1 MKRIALLL
9 CALVALWSAQAQAA
23 AFNQVAAVINGQ
35 MISLFDL
42 QTAVKPEMIKSGL
55 KPDNPAQRTALD
67 QLYRRAL
74 ENMILDILIGQ
85 EAERQKV
92 TVSTAEVDGEI
103 TRVMKQSR
111 LAKADFEKQLAREGL
126 TPDSLRDRVR
136 KTLLRQ
142 KLMGMMVGRKVVVTP
157 EEVAAYYE
165 ANKDKIRSG
174 GTLRMALLIYPDNA
188 DAASWARK
196 IKAGNAKFG
205 DVVRQLSIGPN
216 KQGGGDVGPVPLEK
230 LGPNWRQ
237 ILSKLNEGE
246 VSPVFPYEGKKAQVQ
261 LLQAP
266 KAAGTMTL
274 AEATPMIE
282 NILREPRLQERFA
295 EYTEQL
301 RKKAVIDIRL

>member
-1 MKRIALLL
+1 MKKVAILL
-9 CALVALWSAQAQAA
+9 CAALALWSVQAQAA
-23 AFNQVAAVINGQ
+23 AFNQVAAVVNGQ

-42 QTAVKPEMIKSGL
+42 QSAIKPEMIKNKL
-55 KPDNPAQRTALD
+55 NPDNAAQRSAVE

-74 ENMILDILIGQ
+74 DTMILDILIGQ

-92 TVSTAEVDGEI
+92 AVSNAEVDAEI
-103 TRVMKQSR
+103 SRVMQQSR
-111 LAKADFEKQLAREGL
+111 LAKAEFEKQLVREGL
-126 TPDSLRDRVR
+126 SVDSLRERVR

-174 GTLRMALLIYPDNA
+174 GTLRMALLIYPDNVN
-188 DAASWARK
+188 AAEWARK
-196 IKAGNAKFG
+196 IKAGSAAFA
-205 DVVRQLSIGPN
+205 DVVKQLSIGPN
-216 KQGGGDVGPVPLEK
+216 KQAGGDVGPVPLDK

-237 ILSKLNEGE
+237 ILSKLQEGE
-246 VSPVFPYEGKKAQVQ
+246 VSAVFPYEGKKAQVQ

-266 KAAGTMTL
+266 RAVKTMTL

-282 NILREPRLQERFA
+282 NMLREPKLQERFE
-295 EYTEQL
+295 EYTEHL

>member
-1 MKRIALLL
+1 MKKVAILL
-9 CALVALWSAQAQAA
+9 CAALALWSVQAQAA
-23 AFNQVAAVINGQ
+23 AFNQVAAVVNGQ

-42 QTAVKPEMIKSGL
+42 QSAIKPEMIKNKL
-55 KPDNPAQRTALD
+55 NPDNAAQRSAVE

-74 ENMILDILIGQ
+74 DTMILDILIGQ

-92 TVSTAEVDGEI
+92 AVSNAEVDAEI
-103 TRVMKQSR
+103 SRVMQQSR
-111 LAKADFEKQLAREGL
+111 LAKAEFEKQLVREGL
-126 TPDSLRDRVR
+126 SVDSLRERVR

-174 GTLRMALLIYPDNA
+174 GTLRMALLIYPDNVN
-188 DAASWARK
+188 AAEWARK
-196 IKAGNAKFG
+196 IKAGSAAFA
-205 DVVRQLSIGPN
+205 DVVKQLSIGPN
-216 KQGGGDVGPVPLEK
+216 KQAGGDVGPVPLDK

-237 ILSKLNEGE
+237 ILSKLQEGE
-246 VSPVFPYEGKKAQVQ
+246 VSAVFPYEGKKAQVQ

-266 KAAGTMTL
+266 RAVKTMTL

-282 NILREPRLQERFA
+282 NMLREPKLQERFE

>member
-1 MKRIALLL
+1 MKKVAILL
-9 CALVALWSAQAQAA
+9 CAALALWSVQAQAA
-23 AFNQVAAVINGQ
+23 AFNQVAAVVNGQ

-42 QTAVKPEMIKSGL
+42 QSAIKPEMIKNKL
-55 KPDNPAQRTALD
+55 NPDNAAQRSAVE

-74 ENMILDILIGQ
+74 DTMILDILIGQ

-92 TVSTAEVDGEI
+92 AVSNAEVDAEI
-103 TRVMKQSR
+103 SRVMQQSR
-111 LAKADFEKQLAREGL
+111 LAKAEFEKQLVREGL
-126 TPDSLRDRVR
+126 SVDSLRERVR

-174 GTLRMALLIYPDNA
+174 GTLRMALLIYPDNVN
-188 DAASWARK
+188 AAEWARK
-196 IKAGNAKFG
+196 IKAGSATFA
-205 DVVRQLSIGPN
+205 DVVKQLSIGPN
-216 KQGGGDVGPVPLEK
+216 KQAGGDVGPVPLDK

-237 ILSKLNEGE
+237 ILSKLQEGE
-246 VSPVFPYEGKKAQVQ
+246 VSAVFPYEGKKAQVQ

-266 KAAGTMTL
+266 RAVKTMTL

-282 NILREPRLQERFA
+282 NMLREPKLQERFE

>member
-1 MKRIALLL
+1 MKKVAILL
-9 CALVALWSAQAQAA
+9 CAALALWSVQAQAA
-23 AFNQVAAVINGQ
+23 AFNQVAAVVNGQ

-42 QTAVKPEMIKSGL
+42 QSAIKPEMIKNKL
-55 KPDNPAQRTALD
+55 NPDNAAQRSAVE

-74 ENMILDILIGQ
+74 DTMILDILIGQ

-92 TVSTAEVDGEI
+92 AVSNTEVDAEI
-103 TRVMKQSR
+103 SRVMQQSR
-111 LAKADFEKQLAREGL
+111 LAKAEFEKQLVREGL
-126 TPDSLRDRVR
+126 SVDSLRERVR

-174 GTLRMALLIYPDNA
+174 GTLRMALLIYPDNVN
-188 DAASWARK
+188 AAEWARK
-196 IKAGNAKFG
+196 IKAGSATFA
-205 DVVRQLSIGPN
+205 DVVKQLSIGPN
-216 KQGGGDVGPVPLEK
+216 KQAGGDVGPVPLDK

-237 ILSKLNEGE
+237 ILSKLQEGE
-246 VSPVFPYEGKKAQVQ
+246 VSAVFPYEGKKAQVQ

-266 KAAGTMTL
+266 RAVKTMTL

-282 NILREPRLQERFA
+282 NMLREPKLQERFE

>member
-1 MKRIALLL
+1 MKKVAILL
-9 CALVALWSAQAQAA
+9 CAVLVMWSMQVRAA
-23 AFNQVAAVINGQ
+23 TFNQVAAVVNGQ

-42 QTAVKPEMIKSGL
+42 QTAVKPEML
-55 KPDNPAQRTALD
+55 KNKLSQDNPAQRSAVE

-74 ENMILDILIGQ
+74 DTMILDILIGQ
-85 EAERQKV
+85 EAERQKI
-92 TVSTAEVDGEI
+92 TVSNAEVDGEI
-103 TRVMKQSR
+103 TRVMQQSR
-111 LAKADFEKQLAREGL
+111 LSKEDFEKQLGREGL
-126 TPDSLRDRVR
+126 TADSLRDRVR

-157 EEVAAYYE
+157 EEVATYYE
-165 ANKDKIRSG
+165 AHKDSIRSG
-174 GTLRMALLIYPDNA
+174 GTLRMALLIYPDNV

-196 IKAGNAKFG
+196 IKAGSAKFG

-237 ILSKLNEGE
+237 ILSNLKEGE

-261 LLQAP
+261 LLQA
-266 KAAGTMTL
+266 ARGGESMSL

-282 NILREPRLQERFA
+282 NILREPRLQERFT
-295 EYTEQL
+295 EYTDQL